1 LLEILTLSIR
11 NNMDKLIEE
20 RLKPS
25 LKLIDE
31 FFEVIERFDRI
42 AIFRHE
48 KPDYDA
54 FGSQLGLLSFIKDNW
69 PNKEVIA
76 VGDDHVTLTGKCF
89 PEMTKY
95 EDSWFEQDF
104 LAIILDLSN
113 MDRISDERATK
124 AKFTVKIDHHPLVE
138 HFGQI
143 EIVDETMSAAGELV
157 ASIIFSREGKY
168 KVSKETA
175 ENLYKAIVGDSG
187 RFLFESTTA
196 HTFLMAQKLLQAG
209 VDIPTVYHQIYD
221 NSKSDLLVKTYI
233 LKHYHVTPHGV
244 AYYVLTDKL
253 LKKFHLQ
260 PIQGKENVNI
270 FAHFEGIH
278 AWLSITEDKKK
289 GNWRVSIRSA
299 GTPIDKL
306 AERYGGGG
314 HAQASATKF
323 KTRKEV
329 REFITALDELFK

>member
-1 LLEILTLSIR
+1 MEKLILERLQ
-11 NNMDKLIEE
+11 DKLQ
-20 RLKPS
+20 
-25 LKLIDE
+25 LIDE
-31 FFEVIERFDRI
+31 FYAAIEKFDKI
-42 AIFRHE
+42 AVFRHE

-54 FGSQLGLLSFIKDNW
+54 FGSQYGMYHFIEDNW
-69 PNKEVIA
+69 PNKEVI
-76 VGDDHVTLTGKCF
+76 VCGDNHVTLTGKCF
-89 PEMTKY
+89 PEMPEH

-113 MDRISDERATK
+113 MDRIADERATK
-124 AKFTVKIDHHPLVE
+124 AKLTVKIDHHPLVE
-138 HFGQI
+138 HFGDI
-143 EIVDETMSAAGELV
+143 EIVDETMSAAAELI
-157 ASIIFSREGKY
+157 AAIFFLKEDKY
-168 KVSKETA
+168 KISKETA

-187 RFLFESTTA
+187 RFLYESTTA
-196 HTFLMAQKLLQAG
+196 HTFLIAKKLLEAG
-209 VDIPTVYHQIYD
+209 TDLPKVYHEIYD
-221 NSKSDLLVKTYI
+221 NDKTELLVRTYI
-233 LKHYHVTPHGV
+233 LKHYKVTPHGV

-270 FAHFEGIH
+270 FAHFTGIN

-306 AERYGGGG
+306 AEQYGGGG

-323 KTRKEV
+323 KTKKEV
-329 REFITALDELFK
+329 KDFINALDQLFE

>member
-1 LLEILTLSIR
+1 ME
-11 NNMDKLIEE
+11 KLIEE

-31 FFEVIERFDRI
+31 FFDAIVRFDRI

-54 FGSQLGLLSFIKDNW
+54 FGSQLGMESFIKDNW
-69 PNKEVIA
+69 PNKEVIS

-89 PEMTKY
+89 PEMKVY
-95 EDSWFEQDF
+95 DDSWFEKEF

-113 MDRISDERATK
+113 LDRIADERATK
-124 AKFTVKIDHHPLVE
+124 AKFIVQIDHHPLVE
-138 HFGQI
+138 HFGNI
-143 EIVDETMSAAGELV
+143 EIVDETMAAAGELL
-157 ASIIFSREGKY
+157 ASIFFSKEDKY

-175 ENLYKAIVGDSG
+175 TNLYKAIVGDSG

-196 HTFLMAQKLLQAG
+196 HTFLIAKKLLEAG
-209 VDIPTVYHQIYD
+209 VDLKETYHQIYD
-221 NSKSDLLVKTYI
+221 NDKSDLLVKTYI

-260 PIQGKENVNI
+260 PIQGKENVNL

-306 AERYGGGG
+306 AEKYGGGG

-329 REFITALDELFK
+329 KDFISALDQLFE

>member
-1 LLEILTLSIR
+1 ME
-11 NNMDKLIEE
+11 KLIEQ
-20 RLKPS
+20 RLKPQ
-25 LKLIDE
+25 LKLIDK
-31 FFEVIERFDRI
+31 FFDAIEKYDKI

-54 FGSQLGLLSFIKDNW
+54 LGSQLGLESFIKDNW
-69 PNKEVIA
+69 PSKQVISL
-76 VGDDHVTLTGKCF
+76 GDNHITLTGKCF
-89 PEMTKY
+89 PEMPEY
-95 EDSWFEQDF
+95 GDSWFEDDF
-104 LAIILDLSN
+104 MAVILDLSN
-113 MDRISDERATK
+113 MDRIADERAK
-124 AKFTVKIDHHPLVE
+124 LAKFTVKIDHHPLVE
-138 HFGQI
+138 HFGDI
-143 EIVDETMSAAGELV
+143 EIVDETMAAVGELL
-157 ASIIFSREGKY
+157 ASILY
-168 KVSKETA
+168 SKEDQYKISAKTA
-175 ENLYKAIVGDSG
+175 DYLYKAIVGDSG

-196 HTFLMAQKLLQAG
+196 HTFLMAKKLLESG
-209 VDIPTVYHQIYD
+209 VDLANAYHEIYD
-221 NSKSDLLVKTYI
+221 NDKSDLVVKTYI

-244 AYYVLTDKL
+244 AYYILTDKL

-260 PIQGKENVNI
+260 PVQGKDNVNI

-306 AERYGGGG
+306 AEKFGGGG

-329 REFITALDELFK
+329 NEFIEALDKLFE

>member
-1 LLEILTLSIR
+1 ME
-11 NNMDKLIEE
+11 KLIQE
-20 RLKPS
+20 RLGS
-25 LKLIDE
+25 NLELIDK
-31 FFEVIERFDRI
+31 FFDAIEKYDRI

-54 FGSQLGLLSFIKDNW
+54 FGSQFGMEAFIKDNW
-69 PNKEVIA
+69 PNKEVIS

-89 PEMTKY
+89 PEMKIY
-95 EDSWFEQDF
+95 DDSWFEKDF

-113 MDRISDERATK
+113 LDRIADERAKK
-124 AKFTVKIDHHPLVE
+124 AKFIIKIDHHPLVE
-138 HFGQI
+138 HFGDI
-143 EIVDETMSAAGELV
+143 EIVDETMAAAAELV
-157 ASIIFSREGKY
+157 ASMFFSKEDKY
-168 KVSKETA
+168 KISKEAA
-175 ENLYKAIVGDSG
+175 ENLYKGIVGDSG

-196 HTFLMAQKLLQAG
+196 HTFLIAKKLLEAG
-209 VDIPTVYHQIYD
+209 VNLAEVYHQIYD
-221 NSKSDLLVKTYI
+221 NNKSDLLVKTYI

-244 AYYVLTDKL
+244 AYYILTDKL

-260 PIQGKENVNI
+260 PIQGKENVNL
-270 FAHFEGIH
+270 FAHFNGIN

-306 AERYGGGG
+306 AEKYGGGG

-329 REFITALDELFK
+329 KDFINALDELFA

>member
-1 LLEILTLSIR
+1 ME
-11 NNMDKLIEE
+11 KLIEE
-20 RLKPS
+20 RLKPQFE
-25 LKLIDE
+25 LIDK
-31 FFEVIERFDRI
+31 FFEAIEKFDRI
-42 AIFRHE
+42 AVFRHE

-54 FGSQLGLLSFIKDNW
+54 FGCQLGMLQFIKDNY

-89 PEMTKY
+89 PEMQKFD
-95 EDSWFEQDF
+95 DSWFEQDF

-113 MDRISDERATK
+113 MDRIADDRAKK
-124 AKFTVKIDHHPLVE
+124 AKYTVKIDHHPLVE
-138 HFGQI
+138 HFGDV
-143 EIVDETMSAAGELV
+143 EIVDETMSAAGELL
-157 ASIIFSREGKY
+157 ASIFFSRGDKY
-168 KVSKETA
+168 KVSKECA
-175 ENLYKAIVGDSG
+175 ENLFKAIVGDSG
-187 RFLFESTTA
+187 RFLYESVNA
-196 HTFLMAQKLLQAG
+196 HTFLIAQKLLEAG
-209 VDIPTVYHQIYD
+209 VDMPKVYHQIYD
-221 NSKSDLLVKTYI
+221 NDKTDLLVKTYI
-233 LKHYHVTPHGV
+233 LKHYKVTPHGV

-270 FAHFEGIH
+270 FAHFNGIN

-306 AERYGGGG
+306 AEKFGGGG

-329 REFITALDELFK
+329 REFIAALDKLFE

>member
-1 LLEILTLSIR
+1 ME
-11 NNMDKLIEE
+11 KLIQE
-20 RLKPS
+20 RLSDKFQ
-25 LKLIDE
+25 LIDE
-31 FFEVIERFDRI
+31 FFNAVEKYDRI

-54 FGSQLGLLSFIKDNW
+54 FGSQFGMESFIKDNW
-69 PNKEVIA
+69 PNKEVIS
-76 VGDDHVTLTGKCF
+76 VGDNHVTLTGKCF
-89 PEMTKY
+89 PKMIEY
-95 EDSWFEQDF
+95 EDSWFDQEF

-113 MDRISDERATK
+113 MDRISDERASK
-124 AKFTVKIDHHPLVE
+124 ATFTIKIDHHPLVE
-138 HFGQI
+138 HFGDI
-143 EIVDETMSAAGELV
+143 EIVDETMSAAGELI
-157 ASIIFSREGKY
+157 ASIIFSREKEY
-168 KVSKETA
+168 KISTKTA

-187 RFLFESTTA
+187 RFLYESTTA
-196 HTFLMAQKLLQAG
+196 HTFLIAQKLLEAG
-209 VDIPTVYHQIYD
+209 VDLTKVYHEIYD
-221 NSKSDLLVKTYI
+221 NDKSELLVRTYI
-233 LKHYHVTPHGV
+233 LKHYKVTPHGV
-244 AYYVLTDKL
+244 AYYILTDKL

-270 FAHFEGIH
+270 FAHFTGIN

-306 AERYGGGG
+306 AEQYGGGG

-329 REFITALDELFK
+329 KDFINALDSLFE

>member
-1 LLEILTLSIR
+1 ME
-11 NNMDKLIEE
+11 KLIKQ
-20 RLKPS
+20 RLEGKFE
-25 LKLIDE
+25 LIE
-31 FFEVIERFDRI
+31 QFFSVIERFDRI
-42 AIFRHE
+42 AVFRHE

-54 FGSQLGLLSFIKDNW
+54 FGSQLGMASFIKDNW
-69 PNKEVIA
+69 PDKEVIC

-89 PEMTKY
+89 PEMKVY
-95 EDSWFEQDF
+95 EDSWFEKNF

-113 MDRISDERATK
+113 LDRIADDRATK
-124 AKFTVKIDHHPLVE
+124 AKYIVKIDHHPLVE
-138 HFGQI
+138 HFGDL
-143 EIVDETMSAAGELV
+143 EIVDETMAAAAELV
-157 ASIIFSREGKY
+157 AAIFMSKEDKY
-168 KVSKETA
+168 KISKETA

-196 HTFLMAQKLLQAG
+196 HTFLIAQKLLEAG
-209 VDIPTVYHQIYD
+209 CDLAKVYHEIYD
-221 NSKSDLLVKTYI
+221 NNKSDLLVKTYI
-233 LKHYHVTPHGV
+233 LKHYKVTPHGV

-260 PIQGKENVNI
+260 PIQGKENVNL
-270 FAHFEGIH
+270 FAHFNGIN

-306 AERYGGGG
+306 AEKYGGGG

-329 REFITALDELFK
+329 NEFIKALDELFA

>member
-1 LLEILTLSIR
+1 ME
-11 NNMDKLIEE
+11 KLIEE

-31 FFEVIERFDRI
+31 FFDAIEKFDRI

-54 FGSQLGLLSFIKDNW
+54 FGSQLGMESFIKDNW
-69 PNKEVIA
+69 PNKEVIS

-89 PEMTKY
+89 PEMKQY
-95 EDSWFEQDF
+95 DDSWFEKEF

-113 MDRISDERATK
+113 LDRIADDRATK
-124 AKFTVKIDHHPLVE
+124 AKFIVKIDHHPLVE
-138 HFGQI
+138 HFGNI
-143 EIVDETMSAAGELV
+143 EIVDETMAAAGELL
-157 ASIIFSREGKY
+157 ASIFFSKEDKF

-175 ENLYKAIVGDSG
+175 TNLYKAIVGDSG
-187 RFLFESTTA
+187 RFLFESTTS
-196 HTFLMAQKLLQAG
+196 HTFLIAKKLLEAG
-209 VDIPTVYHQIYD
+209 VDLKETYHQIYD
-221 NSKSDLLVKTYI
+221 NDKSDLLVKTYI

-260 PIQGKENVNI
+260 PIQGKENVNL

-306 AERYGGGG
+306 AEKYGGGG

-329 REFITALDELFK
+329 KDFISALDQLFE

>member
-1 LLEILTLSIR
+1 ME
-11 NNMDKLIEE
+11 KLIEE
-20 RLKPS
+20 RLKPQFE
-25 LKLIDE
+25 LIDK
-31 FFEVIERFDRI
+31 FFEALEKYDRI
-42 AIFRHE
+42 AVFRHE

-54 FGSQLGLLSFIKDNW
+54 FGCQLGMLQFINDNY

-89 PEMTKY
+89 PEMKKY
-95 EDSWFEQDF
+95 DDSWFEQEF

-113 MDRISDERATK
+113 LDRIADDRAKK
-124 AKFTVKIDHHPLVE
+124 ATYTVKIDHHPLVE
-138 HFGQI
+138 HFGDI
-143 EIVDETMSAAGELV
+143 EIVDETMSAAGELL
-157 ASIIFSREGKY
+157 ASIFFSKGDKY
-168 KVSKETA
+168 KVSKECA
-175 ENLYKAIVGDSG
+175 ENLFKAIVGDSG
-187 RFLFESTTA
+187 RFLYESVNA
-196 HTFLMAQKLLQAG
+196 HTFLIAQKLLEAG
-209 VDIPTVYHQIYD
+209 VDMPSVYHQIYD
-221 NSKSDLLVKTYI
+221 NDKTDLLVKTYI
-233 LKHYHVTPHGV
+233 LKHYKVTPHGV

-270 FAHFEGIH
+270 FAHFNGIN

-306 AERYGGGG
+306 AEKFGGGG

-329 REFITALDELFK
+329 REFIAALDQLFE